1 MDVSMPKAKVSG
13 TQVLVSGFGYTR
25 PKQWQTLLDRLK
37 ARHMLG
43 FTDQAVIYLR
53 PRAVPTEQVEK
64 ILAESGFKV
73 SR

>member
-1 MDVSMPKAKVSG
+1 
-13 TQVLVSGFGYTR
+13 
-25 PKQWQTLLDRLK
+25 LK